1 MTGGRVLKL
10 KKYLRN
16 YNRILVT
23 YGDGLANVNLNKLI
37 KFHKKKRGLATVT
50 AVKPFSN
57 FGELFLSKNDRVKR
71 MSEKEHLDNR
81 WINGGFFIFEKS
93 IFNFI
98 KKKQEALEK
107 QPLERLSKKGNLFAY
122 KHFGFWKC
130 LDNNKDKIEFNQL
143 IKEKKSIWLR

>member
-98 KKKQEALEK
+98 KKKTRSSRKTTAWEIIEKGKSFCLQTFWVLEMF
-107 QPLERLSKKGNLFAY
+107 R
-122 KHFGFWKC
+122 
-130 LDNNKDKIEFNQL
+130 
-143 IKEKKSIWLR
+143 